1 MAAQGPNNREMTMA
15 GRAVLSLRR
24 DKPAQAEWLCK
35 PCGAR
40 LTPDPALAPEE
51 PVRCPACN
59 AKLGKAADFANP
71 QPGFPRLRARP
82 APPLKTAAPAVL
94 TPRSAKTRVW
104 VR

>member
-1 MAAQGPNNREMTMA
+1 MA
-15 GRAVLSLRR
+15 GRAVLSLRPA
-24 DKPAQAEWLCK
+24 KPQAAEWLCK

-40 LTPDPALAPEE
+40 LTPDPHLAPEE
-51 PVRCPACN
+51 AVRCPACN

-82 APPLKTAAPAVL
+82 APPVKTTAPAVL
-94 TPRSAKTRVW
+94 TSRSGKTRVW